1 MDNKLKH
8 TTNYDET
15 KLTLFRLKLNVR
27 KVWAL
32 VVLTNQ
38 LNFSSSAYSFKG
50 KFGYQYNS

>member
-1 MDNKLKH
+1 MDNKLRH
-8 TTNYDET
+8 TTNYDKT

-38 LNFSSSAYSFKG
+38 LKFSSSAYSFNKPI
-50 KFGYQYNS
+50 KF